1 MKNVAIEIPKNRK
14 ELFEEL
20 AGWEPAQMKKDFDN
34 LIYYFAIMGANEN
47 STKELSFDVAF
58 TPDELYNL
66 LFRLKGVSESLAV

>member
-1 MKNVAIEIPKNRK
+1 MKNVAIEIPENRT

-20 AGWEPAQMKKDFDN
+20 GAWEPAQMKKDFDN

-47 STKELSFDVAF
+47 STQKLSFDIAF

-66 LFRLKGVSESLAV
+66 LLRLKGVSESLK